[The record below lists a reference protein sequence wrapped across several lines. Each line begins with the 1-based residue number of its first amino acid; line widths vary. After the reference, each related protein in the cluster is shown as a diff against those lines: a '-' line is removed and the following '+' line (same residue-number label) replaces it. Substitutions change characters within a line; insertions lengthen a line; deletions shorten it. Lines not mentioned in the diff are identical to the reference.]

1 MPDSSPSPKRDFES
15 FRVEVHPERDS
26 VRVVPVGEVDIATVG
41 EVDARLRELD
51 QAGFRE
57 LVLDLRQVTF
67 IDSSG
72 MRLVMACHTAASENG
87 TDFTV
92 LEGPPAVQRI
102 FQVAGRLDFLP
113 FRA

>member
-1 MPDSSPSPKRDFES
+1 MPHSSSSLEADLEP

-41 EVDARLRELD
+41 EVDGRLRELE
-51 QAGFRE
+51 QAGFRH

-72 MRLVMACHTAASENG
+72 MRLVLACHAAACQDG

-102 FQVAGRLDFLP
+102 FQVAGLLDHLP